1 MKARQLIEAA
11 EKKVGG
17 PAELARRM
25 DWKHGPLTD
34 AREGRRP
41 LPPYRAAQLAE
52 IIGED
57 PKAAYLSALKE
68 KAESEGERNLLGEL
82 LAISKAAGRVLT
94 LALALY
100 LATFLHQKPVYAQE
114 KVVEFAGNIHY

>member
-1 MKARQLIEAA
+1 VKARQLIEAA

-52 IIGED
+52 IIGSD
-57 PKAAYLSALKE
+57 PKSAYLAALQE
-68 KAESEGERNLLGEL
+68 KAESDGERKLLGEL
-82 LAISKAAGRVLT
+82 LASFKAAGRVLT
-94 LALALY
+94 IALALY
-100 LATFLHQKPVYAQE
+100 AVTFLESKPALASTVQSSGE
-114 KVVEFAGNIHY
+114 NIHY